1 MNNSIIISAKDIN
14 FVRDQRTILENINLE
29 VRDGDFLAITGPNG
43 GGKTTLLRLLL
54 KLAKPTYGI
63 IGYFKDGKPVRSLK
77 IGYLPQKNMI
87 DSRFPITV
95 RQVVASGLLSEPK
108 ENKTD
113 VASRTNDMID
123 LMGLGMH
130 ADKPIGN
137 LSGGQMQRTLLGR
150 ALISNP
156 PLLVL
161 DEPLSYVDKQFESHI
176 YDIMEELAGRTT
188 IILVSHEMS
197 RIASMAN
204 RHVIIDR
211 TLTPCCA
218 SHHSFIQSCP

>member
-1 MNNSIIISAKDIN
+1 MNNSIIISAKEIG
-14 FVRDQRTILENINLE
+14 FVRDNRTILENINLE

-54 KLAKPTYGI
+54 KLAKPTYGT

-95 RQVVASGLLSEPK
+95 RQVVASGLLSEP
-108 ENKTD
+108 EESKTNT
-113 VASRTNDMID
+113 ASRTSDMID